1 MKANSPLDHLCDSA
15 RWYVVHTHSKQED
28 RVDSNLNT
36 LKIETFSPCIK
47 KRQYN
52 NYTGEGI
59 YKVRPLFPGYIFARF
74 DLTKLHHKV
83 RLTRG
88 VHSLVCY
95 GTTPAQVDSRI
106 IDSIRSQLGEDGY
119 VKIGESLKPG
129 DEVIIEDGPL
139 KSFRGIFERETSDL
153 ERVMI
158 LLKTVTYQAHLVIA
172 RDVLKKVC

>member
-15 RWYVVHTHSKQED
+15 HWYVVHTHPKQED

-52 NYTGEGI
+52 NYTGERF

-74 DLTKLHHKV
+74 DLAKLHHKV

-95 GTTPAQVDSRI
+95 GATPAQVDGLVI
-106 IDSIRSQLGEDGY
+106 NTIRSQLGVDGC

-129 DEVIIEDGPL
+129 DEVVIDDGPL

-153 ERVMI
+153 DRVMI
-158 LLKTVTYQAHLVIA
+158 LLNTVSYQAHLVIA
-172 RDVLKKVC
+172 RDLLKKIN